1 MMKNK
6 KLFYGVIVIILIG
19 LSSFVLYDIPYPR
32 QFYGTDISD
41 EEYIKI
47 AKSTLEA
54 QKFLEKYPE
63 AIVEVDRSG
72 KLAVDFRVDMRPIIE
87 TDSSLKWIRLRV
99 FIIPKNNMPSEKFID
114 CNGKVIKS
122 NLLEYLDTEN
132 CLGYVFD
139 NANV

>member
-1 MMKNK
+1 MKNK
-6 KLFYGVIVIILIG
+6 KLFYGFIVIILIG
-19 LSSFVLYDIPYPR
+19 LSSFVLYDISYPR

-132 CLGYVFD
+132 CPGYVFD

>member
-19 LSSFVLYDIPYPR
+19 LSSFVLYDISYPR